1 MFSPRQEV
9 VLDGE
14 LSLDLHID
22 GDMSLN
28 IPVDG
33 EAGTVIKVT
42 EYDTPT
48 YHGQTVVDPDFVGKV
63 LETAH
68 KIVLSDITVN
78 PIQVESVSN
87 PTGGRTVYI
96 GGII

>member
-1 MFSPRQEV
+1 MFTSQNKV

-14 LSLDLHID
+14 LSLNLRLD
-22 GDMSLN
+22 GDVSLDL
-28 IPVDG
+28 PLDG
-33 EAGTVIKVT
+33 ESGTVIKVV
-42 EYDTPT
+42 ERDAPT
-48 YHGQTVVDPDFVGKV
+48 YIGQTVVNPDFDGIV
-63 LETAH
+63 LETAQ

-87 PTGGRTVYI
+87 PMGGRTVYI

>member
-1 MFSPRQEV
+1 MYSPQQEV

-42 EYDTPT
+42 EHDLPVYS
-48 YHGQTVVDPDFVGKV
+48 GQTEVTPSEETQTLQTANRTV
-63 LETAH
+63 LQN
-68 KIVLSDITVN
+68 IVIN
-78 PIQVESVSN
+78 PIPSNYGLITWNGSTLTVS
-87 PTGGRTVYI
+87 
-96 GGII
+96 

>member
-1 MFSPRQEV
+1 MFSPQQEV

-14 LSLDLHID
+14 LSLNLNID
-22 GDMSLN
+22 GDMSLD

-42 EYDTPT
+42 EYDTPI
-48 YHGQTVVDPDFVGKV
+48 YQGQTEVTPDFNGTV
-63 LETAH
+63 LDTAQ
-68 KIVLSDITVN
+68 KIVLSNITVN
-78 PIQVESVSN
+78 PIQVEYVSN